1 MEVGICGGMLGR
13 YCWWDLSLIGGGEES
28 LMGGEMMGEGID
40 GLGEGIEG
48 DGKEGIKGDNSFY
61 KICTVLFFFFAFC

>member
-1 MEVGICGGMLGR
+1 MGICGGMLGG
-13 YCWWDLSLIGGGEES
+13 YCWWDLTLIAGGEES
-28 LMGGEMMGEGID
+28 LMGGEMMGKGID
-40 GLGEGIEG
+40 GSREGIEG

>member
-1 MEVGICGGMLGR
+1 MGICGGMLGG
-13 YCWWDLSLIGGGEES
+13 YCWWDLTLIAGGEES

-48 DGKEGIKGDNSFY
+48 DGKEGIKGDNFLDAH
-61 KICTVLFFFFAFC
+61 CQLQ